1 MTTPCLVT
9 YPGMAGAAVEESLRW
24 TGDTV
29 PSVLAMR
36 FLSLVLIERVLEVT
50 ARGPDRPW

>member
-29 PSVLAMR
+29 LSVLAMR